1 MNLSPTHLHTIRR
14 CSHSAN
20 ERKKKRKEKKR
31 EEKESREKQRE
42 EERNREKEMRGN
54 NRTMQAQK
62 NCNHPKTIAVL
73 TIKTLI

>member
-1 MNLSPTHLHTIRR
+1 MNLSPTLLHTIRR

-31 EEKESREKQRE
+31 EEKRRKAEK
-42 EERNREKEMRGN
+42 NREKEMRGN

>member
-20 ERKKKRKEKKR
+20 EMKGKEKKRKEKRR
-31 EEKESREKQRE
+31 EEKRRKAEK
-42 EERNREKEMRGN
+42 NREKEMRGN

>member
-31 EEKESREKQRE
+31 EEKRRKAEK
-42 EERNREKEMRGN
+42 NREKEMRGN